1 MLTRASLRF
10 YAATHVMV
18 VLGVAVAVAVLA
30 GALLVGASVRE
41 SLAQIA
47 LGRLGAT
54 DVIIT
59 SPTFFQ
65 TKLADSLLTRSNQ
78 PQQSALGARLDAYR
92 VVTSTA
98 PVVVF
103 GGAAVQDDSK
113 RTAGQV
119 MIYGIDERFGRFHGL
134 SRFEVA
140 GREAL
145 ISAALALEIGA
156 KAGDTV
162 TLRVAKPSDIPL
174 SSLQGRRDVTGERIR
189 VTVTR
194 VLDDAA
200 LGEFSLSPSQ
210 GPVFA
215 VYVPMGRLQRDLGLG
230 DRANTILLS
239 LTDST
244 DVDPA
249 KLVRELIAP
258 VAALD
263 DFGLRVRTIASR
275 QEGVPSPVTIV
286 ETRAGLLTDEV
297 VEIIEDQAARERRMV
312 VPALTYVANT
322 IRIGDREIPY
332 STVSAVDL
340 DGYNRMVGAVG
351 PTFASAVA
359 PATSPL
365 AMADKPRPSGATVGR
380 PHPSG
385 ATVGAT
391 VGRPTAST
399 AFSSHAPIWLNQW
412 AADDLNAHLG
422 DEVTLEYY
430 LWSDADGLATSS
442 AKFTLVGVTPMSGIG
457 GDPTLTPDYP
467 GISDAADITSW
478 DPPFPVEL
486 KRVRKQDEDYWDRY
500 RAAPKAII
508 PLAEGQRLWGSRY
521 GRISSLRLSGRAPVS
536 AQAIPPASAGFT
548 ARAVRNEALS
558 AARGTTD
565 FGEYFLYFSF
575 FLVVSALLLA
585 YLFFAVG
592 LEQRTRE
599 VGLLATVGFAPSA
612 IRATFVREGAVLA
625 AAGTVLGVAAAIGYA
640 AVIMYGLRTW
650 WVGAVG
656 TTRLTL
662 HVAPQWLALGAV
674 GALAAG
680 VLAIWLGV
688 RQMSR
693 RSARSLLNGD
703 VGEAGPPSRPEA
715 ATAWSRRS
723 SRGNLSSEG
732 GSGGA
737 IGAIGLG
744 AIGLALIIA
753 SASGSLN
760 PTAGFFGAGGAWL
773 MAGLCGASAWL
784 RRRRTTRPLTR
795 GLTGMSQLG
804 FRHTAVRPGRSV
816 LSLAL
821 IAFACFVLVSV
832 GAFRKEP
839 VAGGD
844 RASGTGGFM
853 LMAESVAPLMH
864 DPNTLA
870 GRDGLGLE
878 SNDAVFAGA
887 KVTRFRLRPGDET
900 SCLTLYRPT
909 SPRIIAP
916 GPGFID
922 DSRFTFAASMA
933 ATQDEHANPWTLL
946 GHTFEDG
953 AVAAVADQTTLMYV
967 LHLGIGDDFEFTPE
981 GQPPVR
987 LRIVGALADSV
998 LQSELIIGETDFV
1011 RLFPK
1016 QEGYRVWMIDTP
1028 PANAAALTSH
1038 LEDRL
1043 SDYGLDVTGTLERWS
1058 SYHQVE
1064 NTYLAT
1070 FQALGSLG
1078 LLLGTVGLGAMLARN
1093 VLERR
1098 REIGL
1103 LSAVGFTPANVR
1115 SMVLSEGLALVL
1127 GGTVFGATC
1136 AMVAVWPALQER
1148 AQAVPIGN
1156 LLSLLT
1162 AVVVTGVV
1170 SSLFAVRLASATPV
1184 VEAIKS
1190 E

>member
-1 MLTRASLRF
+1 
-10 YAATHVMV
+10 MV

-92 VVTSTA
+92 VVKSTA

-119 MIYGIDERFGRFHGL
+119 MVYGIDERFGRFHGING
-134 SRFEVA
+134 FEVS
-140 GREAL
+140 GRGAL
-145 ISAALALEIGA
+145 ISAALAREIGA
-156 KAGDTV
+156 QAGDTV

-174 SSLQGRRDVTGERIR
+174 SSLQGRRDATGERIR

-200 LGEFSLSPSQ
+200 LGEFSLASSQ

-239 LTDST
+239 LTGST
-244 DVDPA
+244 DLDPA

-263 DFGLRVRTIASR
+263 DFGLRLRAQR
-275 QEGVPSPVTIV
+275 FGGHEEGVASTVTIV
-286 ETRAGLLTDEV
+286 ETRAGLLTDAV
-297 VEIIEDQAARERRMV
+297 VEIIEDQAAREQRMV

-340 DGYNRMVGAVG
+340 DGYNRMIGSVG
-351 PTFASAVA
+351 PTFA
-359 PATSPL
+359 PAS
-365 AMADKPRPSGATVGR
+365 PSGATVGR
-380 PHPSG
+380 PRPSGSG
-385 ATVGAT
+385 ATVGK
-391 VGRPTAST
+391 PTASA

-412 AADDLNAHLG
+412 AADDLKAHLG

-430 LWSDADGLATSS
+430 VWSDADGLATSS
-442 AKFTLVGVTPMSGIG
+442 AKFTLVGIAPMSGIG

-467 GISDAADITSW
+467 GISDAADMTSW

-486 KRVRKQDEDYWDRY
+486 KRVRKQDEEYWDSY

-508 PLAEGQRLWGSRY
+508 SLAEGQRLWGSRY
-521 GRISSLRLSGRAPVS
+521 GRVSSLRLSGRTPVS
-536 AQAIPPASAGFT
+536 AQTIPPASAGFT
-548 ARAVRNEALS
+548 ARAVRTEARS
-558 AARGTTD
+558 AAQGTTD

-625 AAGTVLGVAAAIGYA
+625 AVGTVLGVAAAIGYA

-693 RSARSLLNGD
+693 RSARSLLTG
-703 VGEAGPPSRPEA
+703 VVEAGLPPSREALRRTGQTRLAGASKDAPLRSTIFALGFGLLGVVLIVAA
-715 ATAWSRRS
+715 AT
-723 SRGNLSSEG
+723 
-732 GSGGA
+732 
-737 IGAIGLG
+737 
-744 AIGLALIIA
+744 
-753 SASGSLN
+753 GSLN

-773 MAGLCGASAWL
+773 VAGLCGASALL
-784 RRRRTTRPLTR
+784 RRRPTKRPLTR

-804 FRHTAVRPGRSV
+804 FRYTAVRPSRSV

-844 RASGTGGFM
+844 RASGTGGFT

-864 DPNTLA
+864 DPNTPD

-878 SNDAVFAGA
+878 SNDAVLAGA

-916 GPGFID
+916 GPGFVD

-933 ATQDEHANPWTLL
+933 ATPEEHANPWTLL

-998 LQSELIIGETDFV
+998 LQSELIIGEADFV

-1016 QEGYRVWMIDTP
+1016 QEGYRVWMIDTTP
-1028 PANAAALTSH
+1028 VNAGAVMSH

-1078 LLLGTVGLGAMLARN
+1078 LLLGTVGLGAVLARN

-1127 GGTVFGATC
+1127 GGTLLGAAC

-1156 LLSLLT
+1156 LLSLVA

-1184 VEAIKS
+1184 VQAIKS

>member
-30 GALLVGASVRE
+30 GALLVGASVRD

-54 DVIIT
+54 DVIVT

-65 TKLADSLLTRSNQ
+65 TRLADSLLTRANQ
-78 PQQSALGARLDAYR
+78 PQQSPLGARLDAYR
-92 VVTSTA
+92 VLKSTA

-103 GGAAVQDDSK
+103 GAAAVHDDSK

-119 MIYGIDERFGRFHGL
+119 MVYGIDERFGRFHGIDGFDV
-134 SRFEVA
+134 S

-145 ISAALALEIGA
+145 VSAALAQEIGA

-174 SSLQGRRDVTGERIR
+174 SSLQGRREATGERIR

-200 LGEFSLSPSQ
+200 LGEFSLAPSQ

-215 VYVPMGRLQRDLGLG
+215 VYVPMGRLQRELGLG

-239 LTDST
+239 LNDTT

-249 KLVRELIAP
+249 TLVRELIAP

-263 DFGLRVRTIASR
+263 DFGLRVRTIAPGQPR
-275 QEGVPSPVTIV
+275 AGVASPVTVV

-297 VEIIEDQAARERRMV
+297 VDLIEDLAAREQRMV
-312 VPALTYVANT
+312 VPALTYVANS

-332 STVSAVDL
+332 STVSAIDL
-340 DGYNRMVGAVG
+340 DGYNRMQGSVG
-351 PTFASAVA
+351 PPGNPEGWPP
-359 PATSPL
+359 PAAAT
-365 AMADKPRPSGATVGR
+365 PSFSG
-380 PHPSG
+380 HP
-385 ATVGAT
+385 
-391 VGRPTAST
+391 
-399 AFSSHAPIWLNQW
+399 PIWLNEW
-412 AADDLNAHLG
+412 AAADLKARLG
-422 DEVTLEYY
+422 DQVTLEYF
-430 LWSDADGLATSS
+430 LWSDADGLASSS
-442 AKFTLVGVTPMSGIG
+442 ATFTLVGIAPMTGIG

-467 GISDAADITSW
+467 GISDAADMTSW

-508 PLAEGQRLWGSRY
+508 ALAEGQRLWGSRY
-521 GRISSLRLSGRAPVS
+521 GRVSSLRLAGRAPVS
-536 AQAIPPASAGFT
+536 AQNIPPAAAGFT
-548 ARAVRNEALS
+548 ARAVRSEALA

-599 VGLLATVGFAPSA
+599 VGLLAAVGFAPSA
-612 IRATFVREGAVLA
+612 IRRTFVREGAVLA
-625 AAGTVLGVAAAIGYA
+625 AAGTVIGIAAAIGYA

-662 HVAPQWLALGAV
+662 YVAPQWLAIGAV

-680 VLAIWLGV
+680 GLAIWLGV

-693 RSARSLLNGD
+693 RSARSLLAGD
-703 VGEAGPPSRPEA
+703 TTTPTHTPPARA
-715 ATAWSRRS
+715 RLIATGFGLLGIILIATAS
-723 SRGNLSSEG
+723 
-732 GSGGA
+732 
-737 IGAIGLG
+737 
-744 AIGLALIIA
+744 
-753 SASGSLN
+753 SGSLN

-773 MAGLCGASAWL
+773 VAGLCGASAWL

-804 FRHTAVRPGRSV
+804 FRHTAVRPSRSV

-844 RASGTGGFM
+844 RASGTGGFT

-864 DPNTLA
+864 DPNTPD

-878 SNDAVFAGA
+878 TSDPVFTGA
-887 KVTRFRLRPGDET
+887 TITRFRLRPGDET

-916 GPGFID
+916 GPGFVGD
-922 DSRFTFAASMA
+922 ARFTFAGSMA
-933 ATQDEHANPWTLL
+933 ATPEEHANPWTLL
-946 GHTFEDG
+946 GRRFDDG

-967 LHLGIGDDFEFTPE
+967 LHLGLGDDFEFTPE

-1016 QEGYRVWMIDTP
+1016 QEGYRVWLIDTP
-1028 PANAAALTSH
+1028 PAEAAAVTSH

-1043 SDYGLDVTGTLERWS
+1043 SDYGLDVTSTLERWS

-1078 LLLGTVGLGAMLARN
+1078 LLLGTVGLGAVLARN

-1103 LSAVGFTPANVR
+1103 LSAVGFTPGNVR

-1127 GGTVFGATC
+1127 GGALLGATC
-1136 AMVAVWPALQER
+1136 AIVAVWPALQDR

-1156 LLSLLT
+1156 LVSLLT

-1184 VEAIKS
+1184 VAAIKS

>member
-41 SLAQIA
+41 SLKQIA

-54 DVIIT
+54 DAVVT
-59 SPTFFQ
+59 SPTFFR
-65 TKLADSLLTRSNQ
+65 TALADSLLTRSTQ
-78 PQQSALGARLDAYR
+78 PQQTPLGTRVDAYR
-92 VVTSTA
+92 ILRSTA
-98 PVVVF
+98 PLVVV
-103 GGAAVQDDSK
+103 GGAVVHDESK
-113 RTAGQV
+113 RAAGQV
-119 MIYGIDERFGRFHGL
+119 MVYGIDERFGRFHGVAG
-134 SRFEVA
+134 FEVS
-140 GREAL
+140 GRDAL
-145 ISAALALEIGA
+145 ISAALAQEVGA
-156 KAGDTV
+156 KAGDTI

-174 SSLQGRRDVTGERIR
+174 ATLQGRRETTGERIR

-200 LGEFSLSPSQ
+200 LGEFSLAPTQ
-210 GPVFA
+210 GA
-215 VYVPMGRLQRDLGLG
+215 VLAMYVPLGRLQRDLGLG
-230 DRANTILLS
+230 DRANTMLLS
-239 LTDST
+239 LNDATEI
-244 DVDPA
+244 DPA
-249 KLVRELIAP
+249 KLVRELITP

-263 DFGLRVRTIASR
+263 DLGLRARTTKA
-275 QEGVPSPVTIV
+275 GTTLV
-286 ETRAGLLTDEV
+286 ETRAGLLTDDL
-297 VEIIEDQAARERRMV
+297 VETIEDLAARDRRMV

-332 STVSAVDL
+332 STVSAIDL
-340 DGYNRMVGAVG
+340 DGYNRMAGTIGPEKGVGDLFGRNPGETPPPDRGNRPV
-351 PTFASAVA
+351 SADFSQ
-359 PATSPL
+359 TGTGK
-365 AMADKPRPSGATVGR
+365 DPRPL
-380 PHPSG
+380 
-385 ATVGAT
+385 
-391 VGRPTAST
+391 
-399 AFSSHAPIWLNQW
+399 FSSHAPIWLNEW
-412 AADDLNAHLG
+412 AVKDLNARIG
-422 DEVTLEYY
+422 DEVTLEYF
-430 LWSDADGLATSS
+430 LWSDADGLATAS
-442 AKFTLVGVTPMSGIG
+442 AKFTLVGIAPMSGIG

-467 GISDAADITSW
+467 GISDAADMTSW

-486 KRVRKQDEDYWDRY
+486 KRVRKQDEDYWDQY

-508 PLAEGQRLWGSRY
+508 SLAEGQRLWGSRY
-521 GRISSLRLSGRAPVS
+521 GKVSSLRLSGTAPVL
-536 AQAIPPASAGFT
+536 AQDVPPASAGFT
-548 ARAVRNEALS
+548 ARAVRGDAL
-558 AARGTTD
+558 AAAQGTTD

-599 VGLLATVGFAPSA
+599 VGLLATVGFSPSA
-612 IRATFVREGAVLA
+612 IRRVFVREGAVLA
-625 AAGTVLGVAAAIGYA
+625 GVGAVIGIAAAIGYA
-640 AVIMYGLRTW
+640 ALIMYGLRTW

-656 TTRLTL
+656 TTRLAL
-662 HVAPQWLALGAV
+662 HVAPVWLAAGAV

-680 VLAIWLGV
+680 VLAIWMGV
-688 RQMSR
+688 RRMSH
-693 RSARSLLNGD
+693 RSARSLLKGD
-703 VGEAGPPSRPEA
+703 AEV
-715 ATAWSRRS
+715 ATAGTTTRTRVM
-723 SRGNLSSEG
+723 
-732 GSGGA
+732 A
-737 IGAIGLG
+737 IGFGILG
-744 AIGLALIIA
+744 IALIAA
-753 SASGSLN
+753 SSSGALN
-760 PTAGFFGAGGAWL
+760 ATAGFFGAGGAWL
-773 MAGLCGASAWL
+773 VAGLSGASAWL
-784 RRRRTTRPLTR
+784 RRRRMSRPLTR

-804 FRHTAVRPGRSV
+804 FRHTAVRPSRSV

-839 VAGGD
+839 MSGGD
-844 RASGTGGFM
+844 KTSGTGGFT

-864 DPNTLA
+864 DPNTPD

-878 SNDAVFAGA
+878 SNDPILASARI
-887 KVTRFRLRPGDET
+887 TRFRLRPGDET

-909 SPRIIAP
+909 NPRIIAP
-916 GPGFID
+916 GPGFTGD
-922 DSRFTFAASMA
+922 GRFAFAASMA
-933 ATQDEHANPWTLL
+933 ATPEEQANPWTLL
-946 GHTFEDG
+946 GRTFDDG

-998 LQSELIIGETDFV
+998 LQSELIIGEADFV
-1011 RLFPK
+1011 RLFPRH
-1016 QEGYRVWMIDTP
+1016 EGYRMWMIDTD
-1028 PANAAALTSH
+1028 PATAATVTSH

-1043 SDYGLDVTGTLERWS
+1043 SDYGLDVTDTVSRWA

-1078 LLLGTVGLGAMLARN
+1078 LLLGTVGLGAVLARN

-1103 LSAVGFTPANVR
+1103 LSAVGFTPANIR
-1115 SMVLSEGLALVL
+1115 GMVLSEGLALVV
-1127 GGTVFGATC
+1127 GGTLLGATC
-1136 AMVAVWPALQER
+1136 ALVAVWPAMQER
-1148 AQAVPIGN
+1148 AQAVPMGGLFA
-1156 LLSLLT
+1156 LLA
-1162 AVVVTGVV
+1162 AVVATGVV

-1184 VEAIKS
+1184 VQAIKS

>member
-41 SLAQIA
+41 SLKQIA
-47 LGRLGAT
+47 LARMGAA
-54 DVIIT
+54 DVVVT
-59 SPTFFQ
+59 APTFFR
-65 TKLADSLLTRSNQ
+65 TALADNLLTRSTQ
-78 PQQSALGARLDAYR
+78 PQQTVMGTRVDPYR
-92 VVTSTA
+92 VLRATA
-98 PVVVF
+98 PIVAARGAVVH
-103 GGAAVQDDSK
+103 DESK

-119 MIYGIDERFGRFHGL
+119 MVYGIDERFGRFHGVEGFAV
-134 SRFEVA
+134 S

-145 ISAALALEIGA
+145 ISAALALEVGA
-156 KAGDTV
+156 KAGDTI

-174 SSLQGRRDVTGERIR
+174 STLQGRRETTGERIR

-194 VLDDAA
+194 VLDDAS
-200 LGEFSLSPSQ
+200 LGEFSLAPTQ

-215 VYVPMGRLQRDLGLG
+215 IYLPIGRLQRDLGLG

-239 LTDST
+239 LNDAT
-244 DVDPA
+244 DVDDA

-263 DFGLRVRTIASR
+263 DLSLRVRSTKTGA
-275 QEGVPSPVTIV
+275 TLV
-286 ETRAGLLTDEV
+286 ETRAGLLSDDLVNT
-297 VEIIEDQAARERRMV
+297 IEDIAARDKRLV

-332 STVSAVDL
+332 STVSAIDL
-340 DGYNRMVGAVG
+340 DAYNRLAGAVG
-351 PTFASAVA
+351 PENGVGDLFGRNAGVTASNRR
-359 PATSPL
+359 PATENRPDSAPQSRPD
-365 AMADKPRPSGATVGR
+365 AEKDPRPLFAN
-380 PHPSG
+380 HP
-385 ATVGAT
+385 
-391 VGRPTAST
+391 
-399 AFSSHAPIWLNQW
+399 PIWLSRW
-412 AADDLNAHLG
+412 AADDLQARIG
-422 DEVTLEYY
+422 DEVTLDYF
-430 LWSDADGLATSS
+430 LWSDADGLSASS
-442 AKFTLVGVTPMSGIG
+442 AKFTMVGVAPMNGIG

-467 GISDAADITSW
+467 GISDAADMTSW

-486 KRVRKQDEDYWDRY
+486 KRIRPKDEDYWDQY
-500 RAAPKAII
+500 RAAPKAIVS
-508 PLAEGQRLWGSRY
+508 LAEGQRLWGSRH
-521 GRISSLRLSGRAPVS
+521 GRVSSMRLAGAAPVS
-536 AQAIPPASAGFT
+536 AQDISPASAGFT
-548 ARAVRNEALS
+548 ARAVRAEAMR
-558 AARGTTD
+558 AAQGTTD

-599 VGLLATVGFAPSA
+599 VGLLATVGYTPSA

-625 AAGTVLGVAAAIGYA
+625 GLGAVLGTGA
-640 AVIMYGLRTW
+640 AVGYGALIMYGLRTW

-662 HVAPQWLALGAV
+662 HVAPQWLAIGAL

-680 VLAIWLGV
+680 LLAIWLGV

-693 RSARSLLNGD
+693 RSARSLLKGEGD
-703 VGEAGPPSRPEA
+703 A
-715 ATAWSRRS
+715 
-723 SRGNLSSEG
+723 G
-732 GSGGA
+732 GSKDAPLRARLVAVAMLVLGM
-737 IGAIGLG
+737 GL
-744 AIGLALIIA
+744 IA
-753 SASGSLN
+753 AAAGGSLN

-773 MAGLCGASAWL
+773 VAGLCGASAWL
-784 RRRRTTRPLTR
+784 RRRRHSRPLTR

-839 VAGGD
+839 AGSGD
-844 RASGTGGFM
+844 KTSGTGGYT
-853 LMAESVAPLMH
+853 LMAEAVAPLMH
-864 DPNTLA
+864 DPNTPD

-878 SNDAVFAGA
+878 RNDTAFAGA
-887 KVTRFRLRPGDET
+887 SITRFRLRPGDET

-909 SPRIIAP
+909 NPRIIAP
-916 GPGFID
+916 EPAFIGD
-922 DSRFTFAASMA
+922 ARFAFAASMA
-933 ATQDEHANPWTLL
+933 ATPEEQANPWTLL
-946 GHTFEDG
+946 GRTFDDG
-953 AVAAVADQTTLMYV
+953 AIAAVADQTTLMYV
-967 LHLGIGDDFEFTPE
+967 LHLGIGDDFAFTPE

-998 LQSELIIGETDFV
+998 LQSELVIGEPNFV

-1016 QEGYRVWMIDTP
+1016 HEGYRVWMIDTP
-1028 PANAAALTSH
+1028 PANAAGMTSH

-1043 SDYGLDVTGTLERWS
+1043 SDYGLDVTETLTRWAA
-1058 SYHQVE
+1058 YHQVE

-1078 LLLGTVGLGAMLARN
+1078 LLLGTVGLGAVLARN

-1098 REIGL
+1098 RDLGL
-1103 LSAVGFTPANVR
+1103 LSAVGFTPGNVR
-1115 SMVLSEGLALVL
+1115 GMVLSEGLALVAGGALL
-1127 GGTVFGATC
+1127 GAAC
-1136 AMVAVWPALQER
+1136 AIVAVWPALQER
-1148 AQAVPIGN
+1148 AQAVPIGSLTT
-1156 LLSLLT
+1156 LLA
-1162 AVVVTGVV
+1162 AVVATGLV

-1184 VEAIKS
+1184 VQAIKG

>member
-1 MLTRASLRF
+1 MNMLTRASLRF

-41 SLAQIA
+41 SLKQIA

-54 DVIIT
+54 DAIVT
-59 SPTFFQ
+59 SPTFFR
-65 TKLADSLLTRSNQ
+65 TALADSLLTRSSQ
-78 PQQSALGARLDAYR
+78 PEQTPLGTRVDAYR
-92 VVTSTA
+92 VLRATA
-98 PVVVF
+98 PVVVV
-103 GGAAVQDDSK
+103 GGAVVHDESK

-119 MIYGIDERFGRFHGL
+119 MAYGIDERFGRFHGVDGFGV
-134 SRFEVA
+134 S

-145 ISAALALEIGA
+145 ISAALAQEVGA
-156 KAGDTV
+156 KVGDTL
-162 TLRVAKPSDIPL
+162 TLRVAKPADIPL
-174 SSLQGRRDVTGERIR
+174 ATLQGRREATGERIR
-189 VTVTR
+189 VTVAR
-194 VLDDAA
+194 VLDDGS
-200 LGEFSLSPSQ
+200 LGEFSLAPMQ
-210 GPVFA
+210 GPVLA
-215 VYVPMGRLQRDLGLG
+215 VYLPMGRLQRDLGLG
-230 DRANTILLS
+230 DRANTMLLA
-239 LTDST
+239 LNDTAAI
-244 DVDPA
+244 DPA
-249 KLVRELIAP
+249 RLVRELIAP

-263 DFGLRVRTIASR
+263 DLGLRVRTARTR
-275 QEGVPSPVTIV
+275 QPPEGVAATITVV
-286 ETRAGLLTDEV
+286 ETRAGLLTDDV
-297 VEIIEDQAARERRMV
+297 VETIADLAARERRMV

-332 STVSAVDL
+332 STVSAIDL
-340 DGYNRMVGAVG
+340 DGYNRMAGVVG
-351 PTFASAVA
+351 PTDPGIPKGLPPRTPNAAGGGNPLGLPGGRA
-359 PATSPL
+359 PAP
-365 AMADKPRPSGATVGR
+365 V
-380 PHPSG
+380 
-385 ATVGAT
+385 
-391 VGRPTAST
+391 
-399 AFSSHAPIWLNQW
+399 FSNHAPIWLNEW
-412 AADDLNAHLG
+412 AANDLAARIG
-422 DEVTLEYY
+422 DEVTLEYF
-430 LWSDADGLATSS
+430 LWSDADGLAASS
-442 AKFTLVGVTPMSGIG
+442 ATFTLVGVAPMTGIG

-467 GISDAADITSW
+467 GISDAADMTSW

-486 KRVRKQDEDYWDRY
+486 KRVRRQDEDYWDQH

-521 GRISSLRLSGRAPVS
+521 GKISSLRLSGRTPVR
-536 AQAIPPASAGFT
+536 AQDIPPASAGFT
-548 ARAVRNEALS
+548 ARAVRGDAL
-558 AARGTTD
+558 AAAQGTTD

-599 VGLLATVGFAPSA
+599 VGLLATAGFAPAA
-612 IRATFVREGAVLA
+612 IRRAFVREGAVLA
-625 AAGTVLGVAAAIGYA
+625 GIGAIIGIAAAIGYA
-640 AVIMYGLRTW
+640 ALIMYGLRTW

-662 HVAPQWLALGAV
+662 HVAPVWLAAGAV

-688 RQMSR
+688 RKMSH
-693 RSARSLLNGD
+693 RSARSLLK
-703 VGEAGPPSRPEA
+703 GEAEVSTPHSTTRPRA
-715 ATAWSRRS
+715 
-723 SRGNLSSEG
+723 
-732 GSGGA
+732 
-737 IGAIGLG
+737 
-744 AIGLALIIA
+744 LALGFGLLGIVLIA
-753 SASGSLN
+753 ASSSGTLN
-760 PTAGFFGAGGAWL
+760 ATAGFFGAGGAWL
-773 MAGLCGASAWL
+773 ISGLSGASAWL
-784 RRRRTTRPLTR
+784 RRRRTSRPLTR

-839 VAGGD
+839 TSGGD
-844 RASGTGGFM
+844 KASGTGGFT

-864 DPNTLA
+864 DPNTPD
-870 GRDGLGLE
+870 GRDGLGLDR
-878 SNDAVFAGA
+878 NDPIFAAA

-909 SPRIIAP
+909 NPRIIAP
-916 GPGFID
+916 GPGFAGD
-922 DSRFTFAASMA
+922 ARFTFAASMA
-933 ATQDEHANPWTLL
+933 ATPEEQANPWTLL
-946 GHTFEDG
+946 GRTFDDG

-998 LQSELIIGETDFV
+998 LQSELIIGEADFV
-1011 RLFPK
+1011 RLFPRH
-1016 QEGYRVWMIDTP
+1016 EGYRVWMIDTA
-1028 PANAAALTSH
+1028 PANAAAVTSH

-1043 SDYGLDVTGTLERWS
+1043 SDYGLDVTDTLTRWA

-1078 LLLGTVGLGAMLARN
+1078 LLLGTVGLGAVLARN

-1098 REIGL
+1098 RDIGL
-1103 LSAVGFTPANVR
+1103 LSAVGFTPGNIR
-1115 SMVLSEGLALVL
+1115 GIVLSEGLALVA
-1127 GGTVFGATC
+1127 GGTLLGAAC
-1136 AMVAVWPALQER
+1136 ALVAVWPAMQER
-1148 AQAVPIGN
+1148 AQAVPLGGLVG
-1156 LLSLLT
+1156 LLA
-1162 AVVVTGVV
+1162 AVVATGIV

>member
-30 GALLVGASVRE
+30 GALLVGASVRD
-41 SLAQIA
+41 SLKQIA

-54 DVIIT
+54 DVIVT
-59 SPTFFQ
+59 SPTFFR
-65 TKLADSLLTRSNQ
+65 TALADNLLTRSTQ
-78 PQQSALGARLDAYR
+78 PRQTPLGARVDAYR
-92 VVTSTA
+92 GLRSAA

-103 GGAAVQDDSK
+103 GGAVVHDQSK

-119 MIYGIDERFGRFHGL
+119 MVYGIDDRFGRFHGVDGF
-134 SRFEVA
+134 SVT

-145 ISAALALEIGA
+145 ISAALAQEVGA
-156 KAGDTV
+156 KSGDTL
-162 TLRVAKPSDIPL
+162 TLRVAKPTDIPL
-174 SSLQGRRDVTGERIR
+174 STLQGRRETTGERVR

-194 VLDDAA
+194 VLADAA
-200 LGEFSLSPSQ
+200 LGEFSLAPTQ

-215 VYVPMGRLQRDLGLG
+215 IYVPIGRLQRDLGLG

-239 LTDST
+239 MNDAAES
-244 DVDPA
+244 DPA
-249 KLVRELIAP
+249 KIVRELITP
-258 VAALD
+258 VATLD
-263 DFGLRVRTIASR
+263 DLGLRVRRTTA
-275 QEGVPSPVTIV
+275 GATLV
-286 ETRAGLLTDEV
+286 ETRAGLLTDDLV
-297 VEIIEDQAARERRMV
+297 ATIEDLAVRDQRVV
-312 VPALTYVANT
+312 VPSLTYVANT

-332 STVSAVDL
+332 STVSAIDL
-340 DGYNRMVGAVG
+340 DGYNRMLGAIG
-351 PTFASAVA
+351 PGN
-359 PATSPL
+359 
-365 AMADKPRPSGATVGR
+365 PSGLPETRAISA
-380 PHPSG
+380 PS
-385 ATVGAT
+385 
-391 VGRPTAST
+391 
-399 AFSSHAPIWLNQW
+399 FSGHAPIWLNEW
-412 AADDLNAHLG
+412 AVADLKARIG
-422 DEVTLEYY
+422 DEVTLEYF
-430 LWSDADGLATSS
+430 LWSDADGLASSS
-442 AKFTLVGVTPMSGIG
+442 ARFTLVGIAPMNGIG
-457 GDPTLTPDYP
+457 GDATLTPDYP
-467 GISDAADITSW
+467 GISDAADMTSW

-486 KRVRKQDEDYWDRY
+486 KRIRKQDEDYWDRY

-508 PLAEGQRLWGSRY
+508 SLAEGQRLWGSRY
-521 GRISSLRLSGRAPVS
+521 GRVSSMRLSGGQPVS
-536 AQAIPPASAGFT
+536 AQSIAPASAGFT
-548 ARAVRNEALS
+548 ARAVRGEALS

-599 VGLLATVGFAPSA
+599 VGLLATVGYAPSA
-612 IRATFVREGAVLA
+612 IRGAFVREGAVLA
-625 AAGTVLGVAAAIGYA
+625 GAGTVIGIAGAIGYA
-640 AVIMYGLRTW
+640 ALIMYGLRTW

-656 TTRLTL
+656 TTKLAL
-662 HVAPQWLALGAV
+662 HVAPQWLAIGAI

-693 RSARSLLNGD
+693 RSARSLLK
-703 VGEAGPPSRPEA
+703 GE
-715 ATAWSRRS
+715 TTTS
-723 SRGNLSSEG
+723 SS
-732 GSGGA
+732 GSPA
-737 IGAIGLG
+737 RTRA
-744 AIGLALIIA
+744 LALGFALLGIA
-753 SASGSLN
+753 LIAAASSNSLN

-773 MAGLCGASAWL
+773 VAGLCGASAWL
-784 RRRRTTRPLTR
+784 RRRRPSRSLAR
-795 GLTGMSQLG
+795 GFTGMSQLG
-804 FRHTAVRPGRSV
+804 FRHTAVHPSRSV

-832 GAFRKEP
+832 GTFRKEP
-839 VAGGD
+839 ASGGD
-844 RASGTGGFM
+844 KTSGTGGFA

-864 DPNTLA
+864 DPNTPT

-878 SNDAVFAGA
+878 SDDPILAGA
-887 KVTRFRLRPGDET
+887 RITRFRLRPGDET

-909 SPRIIAP
+909 NPRIVAP
-916 GPGFID
+916 GPGFT
-922 DSRFTFAASMA
+922 SEGRFTFAASMA
-933 ATQDEHANPWTLL
+933 ATPQEQANPWTLL
-946 GHTFEDG
+946 GRTFDDG

-998 LQSELIIGETDFV
+998 LQSELIVGEADFV
-1011 RLFPK
+1011 RLFPRH
-1016 QEGYRVWMIDTP
+1016 EGYRVWMIETT
-1028 PANAAALTSH
+1028 PANAATVSSH

-1043 SDYGLDVTGTLERWS
+1043 SDYGIDVTGTLERWA

-1070 FQALGSLG
+1070 FQALGLLG
-1078 LLLGTVGLGAMLARN
+1078 LLLGTVGLGAVLARN

-1115 SMVLSEGLALVL
+1115 GMVLSEGLALVV
-1127 GGTVFGATC
+1127 GGSLLGATC
-1136 AMVAVWPALQER
+1136 AIVAVWPALQER
-1148 AQAVPIGN
+1148 AQAVPIGSLATL
-1156 LLSLLT
+1156 LLS
-1162 AVVVTGVV
+1162 VVATGVV
-1170 SSLFAVRLASATPV
+1170 SSMFAVRLASATPT

-1190 E
+1190 D